1 MATCQLTKSE
11 SKELPLDYSVGMG
24 VKITRIRPCMATCFC
39 KLPKFTV
46 MDCEGRLLSYKWQKS
61 CMVVEIA
68 SGKAHA

>member
-24 VKITRIRPCMATCFC
+24 VKTTQIRPCMATCFC

-46 MDCEGRLLSYKWQKS
+46 MDCEGRLLSHKWQKS